1 LYIDISLIFLVV
13 FAGVFLAF
21 LLSEYQEKKRRD
33 EKKQEIYRAIY
44 EELNAFIED
53 GKKENK
59 RGFINFFN
67 NLDNRS
73 DSLIAIKKLPIKMN
87 LYGDYWKIPII
98 NSFVQNGIL
107 QNIDIETFKNIT
119 RFNTVHQNFLDNIR
133 DYNQFY
139 DKYVTAEYD
148 KGMDNFFEAGT
159 AKLKPKYSFLENALK
174 GIASFA
180 ELLVNAAEK
189 LSAQIEEKHIKD

>member
-107 QNIDIETFKNIT
+107 QDIDIETFKNIT

-148 KGMDNFFEAGT
+148 KGMDNF
-159 AKLKPKYSFLENALK
+159 LKQV
-174 GIASFA
+174 
-180 ELLVNAAEK
+180 LLSLNQNI
-189 LSAQIEEKHIKD
+189 LF